1 MPSKT
6 LQVPKPM
13 SDHSQRAAFP
23 VSGIGPDILR
33 HLADAK
39 PDLLVAAIEACPVN
53 ITIADMRRPDA
64 PLAYVNPAFTETT
77 GYALDEVVGR
87 NCRFLQGA
95 QTDPEAVAAL
105 RLAVEREMPIELDLL
120 NYRKDGTPFDN
131 HLKMA
136 PVHDWSGRL
145 VAYVGIQRDVTAD
158 RLRERA
164 EIDRQRL
171 EALGQMAGGVAHQL
185 NNLLQPI
192 LSLVS
197 LNQSDLTDARMA
209 ADFDVVLQSAR
220 QAADVVRDTLAFS
233 KGDSRTYVNMPMG
246 EVVES
251 QVAFIRTLL
260 PADVS
265 VDLKIDE
272 AARANIVRLD
282 VTQFSQALAN
292 LMINSAQAMQASG
305 KIEVFVSSCGSD
317 HVAIAV
323 SDEGPGVPEADRVR
337 VLEPFYTTR
346 AEAGGTGLGLSV
358 VYGIVKRLGGTLSV
372 ETAGKD
378 VPGGGC
384 LVTLTLPIAS

>member
-1 MPSKT
+1 MTQKT
-6 LQVPKPM
+6 IQVPKPL
-13 SDHSQRAAFP
+13 SDQTPTGGFP
-23 VSGIGPDILR
+23 AGGIGPDILR

-53 ITIADMRRPDA
+53 ITIADMLRPDA

-77 GYALDEVVGR
+77 GYALDDVVGR
-87 NCRFLQGA
+87 NCRFLQGEH
-95 QTDPEAVAAL
+95 TDPEAVAAL
-105 RLAVEREMPIELDLL
+105 RQAIEQETSIELDLL

-145 VAYVGIQRDVTAD
+145 VAYVGIQSDVTAE

-197 LNQSDLTDARMA
+197 LNQSDMKDSRMA

-233 KGDSRTYVNMPMG
+233 KGDSRTYVNVPIG

-260 PADVS
+260 PADVR
-265 VDLKIDE
+265 VDLKIE
-272 AARANIVRLD
+272 ESAGANTVRID
-282 VTQFSQALAN
+282 VTQFSQVLAN

-305 KIEVFVSSCGSD
+305 NIDVFVSFLRPG
-317 HVAIAV
+317 HVTIAV
-323 SDEGPGVPEADRVR
+323 SDEGPGIPAEHRAR

-346 AEAGGTGLGLSV
+346 SEAGGTGLGLSV
-358 VYGIVKRLGGTLSV
+358 VYGIVKRLGGTLAI